1 VKRILGLSLGFLI
14 LTSVGRAAE
23 PTSQPAFWNFA
34 QTPPMGWNSY
44 DAFGD
49 SVTEKEFLANV
60 NYMHEHLQ
68 SHGWQY
74 VVVDYRWYDPGAHDN
89 NPNGR
94 KGAVLTM
101 DEFGR
106 LLPSPNRFP
115 SGADGKGFKPLA
127 DQVHALGLK
136 FGIHVMR
143 GIPRQAVT
151 ANTPIEGSDF
161 HAADA
166 ANPKSICVWCPDM
179 FGVDATKPA
188 GKAWYDSIFR
198 LYASWGVD
206 LVKVDDLSRPYST
219 AEIEAI
225 RSSIDKTGRNIVFS
239 TSPGA
244 TPVAQA
250 DHIKMNANMWRISD
264 DFWDQWKFINLA
276 FNLLSRWQGQ
286 AASGHWPDADMIP
299 FGQIGIRSIG
309 KPRMTHFTHDEQIT
323 LMSLWSIAPSPLMLG
338 ANLPD
343 NDEWTL
349 SLLTNDE
356 VLAVDQDSLG
366 NPGAKISMDK
376 STEIWAKQLSNGRL
390 AIGMFNRG
398 TQNGLITLKWEDAKL
413 TGSQKV
419 RDLWQH
425 KDLGSFDHELTLQVP
440 KHGAQLLILDGK

>member
-1 VKRILGLSLGFLI
+1 VKRGFGFVLGFLI
-14 LTSVGRAAE
+14 LATAARAAA
-23 PTSQPAFWNFA
+23 PTSRPAFWDFA
-34 QTPPMGWNSY
+34 LTPPMGWNSY

-49 SVTEKEFLANV
+49 SVTEAEFLANV
-60 NYMHEHLQ
+60 TYMHDHLL

-74 VVVDYRWYDPGAHDN
+74 AVVDYRWYDPGAHDN

-115 SGADGKGFKPLA
+115 SAADGKGFKPLA
-127 DQVHALGLK
+127 DQVHAMGLK

-143 GIPRQAVT
+143 GIPRQAVA

-166 ANPKSICVWCPDM
+166 ANTNSTCVWCPDM
-179 FGVDATKPA
+179 FGVDATKAA
-188 GKAWYDSIFR
+188 GRAWYDSIFR

-225 RSSIDKTGRNIVFS
+225 RSAIDKTGRNIVFS

-244 TPVAQA
+244 TPIAQA

-264 DFWDQWKFINLA
+264 DFWDQWKYINLA
-276 FNLLSRWQGQ
+276 FNLLTRWQSQ
-286 AASGHWPDADMIP
+286 AGPGHWPDADMIP
-299 FGQIGIRSIG
+299 FGHIGIRSVG
-309 KPRMTHFTHDEQIT
+309 KSRMTRFTHDEQVT
-323 LMSLWSIAPSPLMLG
+323 LMSLWCIAPSPLMLG
-338 ANLPD
+338 MNMPD
-343 NDEWTL
+343 NDDWTL

-356 VLAVDQDSLG
+356 VLAIDQDKLG
-366 NPGAKISMDK
+366 SPAIKISTDK
-376 STEIWAKQLSNGRL
+376 STEIWAKQLSTGGL

-398 TQNGLITLKWEDAKL
+398 QQDGSETLKWEDAKL
-413 TGSQKV
+413 TGPQKV

-425 KDLGSFDHELTLQVP
+425 KDLGTFDHELTLPVP
-440 KHGAQLLILDGK
+440 SHGAQMLLLDGK

>member
-1 VKRILGLSLGFLI
+1 MKRVLGFVLGFLM
-14 LTSVGRAAE
+14 LSVATRAAE
-23 PTSQPAFWNFA
+23 PTSRPAFWNFA
-34 QTPPMGWNSY
+34 LTPPMGWNSY

-49 SVTEKEFLANV
+49 SVTEGEFLANA
-60 NYMHEHLQ
+60 NYMHDHLL

-74 VVVDYRWYDPGAHDN
+74 AVVDYRWYDPGAHDN

-94 KGAVLTM
+94 RGAALTM
-101 DEFGR
+101 DDFGR

-115 SGADGKGFKPLA
+115 SAADGKGFKPLA

-143 GIPRQAVT
+143 GIPRQAFYS
-151 ANTPIEGSDF
+151 NTPIDGGDF

-166 ANPKSICVWCPDM
+166 ANTKSLCVWCPDM

-206 LVKVDDLSRPYST
+206 LVKVDDLSRPYSM

-225 RSSIDKTGRNIVFS
+225 RSAIDKTGRNIVFS

-244 TPVAQA
+244 TPIAQA

-264 DFWDQWKFINLA
+264 DFWDQWKYINLA
-276 FNLLSRWQGQ
+276 FNLLTRWQGQ
-286 AASGHWPDADMIP
+286 AGPGHWPDADMIP
-299 FGQIGIRSIG
+299 FGHIGIRSVG
-309 KPRMTHFTHDEQIT
+309 KSRTTRFTHDEQIT
-323 LMSLWSIAPSPLMLG
+323 LMSLWCLAPSPLMLG
-338 ANLPD
+338 MNLPD
-343 NDEWTL
+343 NDDWTL

-356 VLAVDQDSLG
+356 VLAVDQDKLG
-366 NPGAKISMDK
+366 SPAIKISMDK
-376 STEIWAKQLSNGRL
+376 STEIWAKQLSTGGL

-398 TQNGLITLKWEDAKL
+398 QQDGTVTLKWEDAKL
-413 TGSQKV
+413 TGPQKV

-425 KDLGSFDHELTLQVP
+425 KDLGTFDHELTLPVP
-440 KHGAQLLILDGK
+440 SHGAQMLILDGK